1 MIEIDEIFNNIDA
14 HRVKNSREFFPL
26 LFKLQIRLQ
35 DYKKK
40 NIYLEFSFRAS
51 LPTTRVYT
59 CNRLRLSKRREN
71 RVLSVL
77 SVL

>member
-40 NIYLEFSFRAS
+40 TFTWNFHFALPCQQRGYIPAIGFVYLSGEKTA
-51 LPTTRVYT
+51 
-59 CNRLRLSKRREN
+59 C
-71 RVLSVL
+71 
-77 SVL
+77 